1 MGLEV
6 WVDDERLCLA
16 GMEDWALVDAH
27 VIANRYRHPAAPKG
41 DDIVVDIGGL
51 SEPDSAGVSH
61 HARWNGR
68 KLAVG
73 MTVTIKIVETDRPDG
88 PIKRYRADKE
98 VRDEPFTDEEIEEFE
113 RSAWLRLKAKFE
125 PDAGGS

>member
-1 MGLEV
+1 MLALEV
-6 WVDDERLCLA
+6 RVEDERLCLA
-16 GMEDWALVDAH
+16 GMEDWALISATL
-27 VIANRYRHPAAPKG
+27 IANRNRHPAAPKG
-41 DDIVVDIGGL
+41 DDIVRDIGAL

-88 PIKRYRADKE
+88 PIKRFRADHE
-98 VRDEPFTDEEIEEFE
+98 VCDEPFRRRD
-113 RSAWLRLKAKFE
+113 
-125 PDAGGS
+125 